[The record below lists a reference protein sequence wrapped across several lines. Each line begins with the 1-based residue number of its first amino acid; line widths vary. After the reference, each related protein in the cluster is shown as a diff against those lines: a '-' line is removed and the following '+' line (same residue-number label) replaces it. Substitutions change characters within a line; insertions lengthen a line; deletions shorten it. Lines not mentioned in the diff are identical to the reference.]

1 MPEAPVIIVNPTA
14 GAGRAARL
22 VPWLRDRLS
31 IRPDVR
37 LHVTTRRGEA
47 EEIAGA
53 AGAGG
58 SDRVVAVGGD
68 GTVQE
73 VVNGLCGGSGTTQL
87 GIVPVGSG
95 NDLARSLGLPRD
107 PGEAWGVAIG
117 RSTRRIDVGLATNG
131 EGRQRWFASAGG
143 TGFDAQVVAVMSQR
157 RGWAAS
163 RAGYLATAIAELRR
177 LRNRPVN
184 VRLDGGPPIA
194 GPTFMVAFANG
205 AFYGG
210 GMRIAP
216 DAAVDDGL
224 LDVCLVGDMTRLV
237 ALGQVPH
244 LYRGTHVG
252 HRLISMFRVARIEVD
267 GDPTVRVHLD
277 GEPFGRL
284 PLSVTV
290 EPGRLA
296 VAAPNGAR

>member
-1 MPEAPVIIVNPTA
+1 VIIVNPTA
-14 GAGRAARL
+14 GGGGAARL
-22 VPWLRDRLS
+22 LPWLRERLIS
-31 IRPDVR
+31 RPDVR

-47 EEIAGA
+47 EEVA
-53 AGAGG
+53 AAASAEG

-73 VVNGLCGGSGTTQL
+73 VVNGLCGGEGPPQL
-87 GIVPVGSG
+87 GIVPVGRG
-95 NDLARSLGLPRD
+95 NDLARGLGLPGD

-117 RSTRRIDVGLATNG
+117 RATRRIDIGRATNG
-131 EGRQRWFASAGG
+131 DGRERWFASAGG
-143 TGFDAQVVAVMSQR
+143 TGFDAQVVAVMSTR

-163 RAGYLATAIAELRR
+163 RAGYLATAVAELRR

-184 VRLDGGPPIA
+184 VRLDERPPIA

-224 LDVCLVGDMTRLV
+224 LDVCLVGDMSRLV

-244 LYRGTHVG
+244 LYRGTHVR
-252 HRLISMFRVARIEVD
+252 HPLVSMFRVARIDVD
-267 GDPTVRVHLD
+267 GDPAVRIHLD

-284 PLSVTV
+284 PLSVVV
-290 EPGRLA
+290 EPGRLEVA
-296 VAAPNGAR
+296 VPTGSR